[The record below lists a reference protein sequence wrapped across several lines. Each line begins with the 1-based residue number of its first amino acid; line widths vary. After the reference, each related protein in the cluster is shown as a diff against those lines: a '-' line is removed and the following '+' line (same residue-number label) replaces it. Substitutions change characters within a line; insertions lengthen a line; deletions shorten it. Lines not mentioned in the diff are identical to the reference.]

1 MSTSPKQTEKEK
13 IIKILPTW
21 RTHQNEHINSEF
33 KSYFPAVIFQPKIPS
48 RPEQSL
54 TNAGQTNIPKL
65 RTGQKIYQQTVW
77 ILITIWILVFIS
89 FEDKIR
95 FLWLC
100 LWNLVGAE
108 GRKDNKASVLSTWGT
123 QQLVKVSNNSGE
135 KKRKGRILEENSCY
149 Q

>member
-1 MSTSPKQTEKEK
+1 MNTLIPSL
-13 IIKILPTW
+13 IKS
-21 RTHQNEHINSEF
+21 H
-33 KSYFPAVIFQPKIPS
+33 FPAVIFQPKLLS
-48 RPEQSL
+48 RAEQSL

-123 QQLVKVSNNSGE
+123 LQLVKFSNNSGG
-135 KKRKGRILEENSCY
+135 KKRERGEFWRQTVAINGISSWDRELDPPL
-149 Q
+149 